1 MDIRFV
7 PPELTRLDDASAEL
21 CACGIWSDE
30 RPVRGFAGLIDWRL
44 AGRLSATLRSGF
56 VTGQLGEAL
65 LIPAKPYLPFEKVL
79 VVGLGPRAEF
89 LERRDET
96 FRAAILHVA
105 RALEGLRVRRAVI
118 ELPGRADGLVDP
130 KAAITLT
137 LECVGDSAEH
147 DVWWLVEEPPAQ
159 KLIEERAA
167 DERRRTRTV

>member
-7 PPELTRLDDASAEL
+7 PPELSRLDDASAEL

-56 VTGQLGEAL
+56 VTGQRGETL
-65 LIPAKPYLPFEKVL
+65 LIPGKPYLPFEKVL
-79 VVGLGPRAEF
+79 VFGLGPKTSF
-89 LERRDET
+89 LEERDDA
-96 FRAAILHVA
+96 FRAGILHVA

-118 ELPGRADGLVDP
+118 ELPGRASNLVDP

>member
-7 PPELTRLDDASAEL
+7 PPELSRLDDASAEL

-56 VTGQLGEAL
+56 VTGQRGETL
-65 LIPAKPYLPFEKVL
+65 LIPGKPYLPFEKVL
-79 VVGLGPRAEF
+79 VLGLGSRAEF
-89 LERRDET
+89 DDDG
-96 FRAAILHVA
+96 FRAGVLHLA
-105 RALEGLRVRRAVI
+105 RALEGLHVRRAVI
-118 ELPGRADGLVDP
+118 ELPGRASQRVDP

-137 LECVGDSAEH
+137 LDCVGESAEH
-147 DVWWLVEEPPAQ
+147 DVWWLVEEPAAQ

-167 DERRRTRTV
+167 DERRRTRTA